1 MGESKLEHGPLSWIV
16 LPVQE
21 VHWLQRAITDCSSST
36 CVCMVTPED
45 ALKTLEAQ
53 EAGGIAHGDS
63 AAVSG
68 DQL

>member
-1 MGESKLEHGPLSWIV
+1 
-16 LPVQE
+16 
-21 VHWLQRAITDCSSST
+21 
-36 CVCMVTPED
+36 MVTPED